1 MLTKFCPL
9 LNSYLPVIG
18 MVEEIHLLL
27 LGKNHMSLTFPVTPT
42 YLPHLVDVVKERPL
56 SLALPA

>member
-1 MLTKFCPL
+1 
-9 LNSYLPVIG
+9 
-18 MVEEIHLLL
+18 
-27 LGKNHMSLTFPVTPT
+27 MSLTFPVTPT